1 MSDRKKITSLTP
13 QVVAA
18 ILEILNH
25 DGDAKITRSKTG
37 VVVYEVS
44 ARKKYI
50 ENVVASGQR

>member
-13 QVVAA
+13 QVVSA
-18 ILEILNH
+18 ILEILNN

-37 VVVYEVS
+37 IVVYEVS

-50 ENVVASGQR
+50 ENAAASGQR